1 MGKEVSNEAYRC
13 RQSPH
18 LYKHW
23 LGPTNR
29 TVVVTGFY
37 HILTCPKLTTFPPSY
52 PGSFGIG
59 VHPEPWRPA
68 QNLSLCAWFRPP
80 AAGRNL
86 TSTLPTVQPSPEAV
100 PCPRGP
106 VRSEPQPLLTWPPHC
121 PLSTT
126 QLLLRKHKDLCCCW
140 AWPLPRVHLG
150 TSPRTGKQQ
159 GKGRASSA

>member
-23 LGPTNR
+23 LGPTNG
-29 TVVVTGFY
+29 TVVVTGSY
-37 HILTCPKLTTFPPSY
+37 HILTCPKLTHIPSLVSWFLWNRSSS
-52 PGSFGIG
+52 G
-59 VHPEPWRPA
+59 PWRPA
-68 QNLSLCAWFRPP
+68 QNLSLCAWFQPP

-86 TSTLPTVQPSPEAV
+86 TSTLPTVRPSPEAV